1 MDLQHCPKQNWVH
14 VPARRILRLQLQTF
28 SPLFRQLARQLSP
41 LEKAQAY

>member
-1 MDLQHCPKQNWVH
+1 MDLQRCPKQNWGH
-14 VPARRILRLQLQTF
+14 VPALRLQLQTS